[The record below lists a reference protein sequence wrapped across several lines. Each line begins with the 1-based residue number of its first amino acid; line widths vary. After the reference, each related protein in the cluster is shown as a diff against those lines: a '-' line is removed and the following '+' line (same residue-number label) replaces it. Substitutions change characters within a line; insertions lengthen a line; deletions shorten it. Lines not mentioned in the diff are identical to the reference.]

1 MTLALRVF
9 FERRAAREV
18 EDIDGWWRVNRTAAP
33 DLFMV
38 ELEQSVS
45 IIQAA
50 PALGAPAR
58 SVRLPGVRRV
68 LMRRT
73 RYHLYYRVVGD
84 RLDVLAVWHTSRG
97 AGPDL

>member
-1 MTLALRVF
+1 MKGALPVV

-18 EDIDGWWRVNRTAAP
+18 EEIDEWWRINRTAAP
-33 DLFMV
+33 NLFTL
-38 ELEQSVS
+38 ELEQSLRIV
-45 IIQAA
+45 QAA

-73 RYHLYYRVVGD
+73 RYYIYYRLAGD